1 MTLNTPLVQR
11 PAARRGNDPIRVMIT
26 DDSAV
31 VRGLITRWLDNEA
44 GIEIV
49 AKASDGIQAIKM
61 AEKTQPDVVILD
73 VEMPRLDGLAALPQ
87 ILKAAP
93 KTKVVMASTLTH
105 RNADITLRALSNG
118 AADYLPKPES
128 SSLATATDFQKNLIS
143 KIRALGE
150 AGRKRIGAL
159 KRPMV
164 PPARMAARVRSQANQ
179 PKPTTPK
186 ALFIG
191 SSTGGPQALRDV
203 IGTIG
208 PRIKIPVF
216 ITQHM
221 PKAFT
226 AVLAEHLSKSARKP
240 VVEGR
245 DGMPVKQDGIYLAP
259 GDFHMTVRRAGSGLV
274 IGLNQRPPENYCRP
288 AVDPMF
294 RSAAEIYR
302 NAALGVILTGMGH
315 DGCDGAKDMVTA
327 GAMVIAQDE
336 ASSVV
341 WGMPGSV
348 VEAGLAEQIKPLNQI
363 GATIMRIVSGEIQK

>member
-1 MTLNTPLVQR
+1 MSNPNISR
-11 PAARRGNDPIRVMIT
+11 PSGASGDAIKVMIT

-31 VRGLITRWLDNEA
+31 VRGLITRWLGEES

-49 AKASDGIQAIKM
+49 AKASDGIMAIKM
-61 AEKTQPDVVILD
+61 AADYQPDVVILD

-105 RNADITLRALSNG
+105 RNADITLRALSSG

-128 SSLATATDFQKNLIS
+128 SSLASAKDFQHDLIS
-143 KIRALGE
+143 KVRALGE
-150 AGRKRIGAL
+150 ASRRKSPAAR
-159 KRPMV
+159 RPV
-164 PPARMAARVRSQANQ
+164 APPARVAARVRPQAKR
-179 PKPTTPK
+179 PRPAPK
-186 ALFIG
+186 AVFIG

-203 IGTIG
+203 ITVIG
-208 PRIKIPVF
+208 PKINIPVF

-226 AVLAEHLSKSARKP
+226 AVLAEHLSKNARKP

-245 DGMPVKQDGIYLAP
+245 DGMPVKPSGIYLAP
-259 GDFHMTVRRAGSGLV
+259 GDFHMTVRRNGTSVV
-274 IGLNQRPPENYCRP
+274 IGLDQRPQENYCRP

-294 RSAAEIYR
+294 RSAAEVYGDS
-302 NAALGVILTGMGH
+302 ALGVVLTGMGH
-315 DGCDGAKDMVTA
+315 DGQQGSEHLVKTGAQ
-327 GAMVIAQDE
+327 ILAQDE
-336 ASSVV
+336 ATSVV

-348 VEAGLAEQIKPLNQI
+348 VQAGLAEQVKPINQI
-363 GATIMRIVSGEIQK
+363 GTTIMNIVSGGRQR

>member
-1 MTLNTPLVQR
+1 MSLNAPKTPTSS
-11 PAARRGNDPIRVMIT
+11 RGMNDPIRVMIT

-31 VRGLITRWLDNEA
+31 VRGMITRWLAEED

-49 AKASDGIQAIKM
+49 AKATDGLQAIKL
-61 AEKTQPDVVILD
+61 ATQHQPDVVILD
-73 VEMPRLDGLAALPQ
+73 VEMPRLDGLTALPQ

-93 KTKVVMASTLTH
+93 KSKVVMASTLTH

-128 SSLATATDFQKNLIS
+128 SSLAGAKDFRQDLIT
-143 KIRALGE
+143 KVRALGE
-150 AGRKRIGAL
+150 AGRRAKMAH
-159 KRPMV
+159 KRPMA
-164 PPARMAARVRSQANQ
+164 PLARTAARIRPQVKSPRPA
-179 PKPTTPK
+179 PK
-186 ALFIG
+186 AVFIG

-203 IGTIG
+203 ITAIG
-208 PRIKIPVF
+208 PKINIPVF

-226 AVLAEHLSKSARKP
+226 AVLAEHLSKNARKP

-245 DGMPVKQDGIYLAP
+245 DGMPVKSSGIYLAP
-259 GDFHMTVRRAGSGLV
+259 GDFHMTVRRAGSGIV
-274 IGLNQRPPENYCRP
+274 IGLDQRPQENYCRP

-294 RSAAEIYR
+294 RSAAEVY
-302 NAALGVILTGMGH
+302 NNTALGVILTGMGH
-315 DGCDGAKDMVTA
+315 DGCA
-327 GAMVIAQDE
+327 GAEQMVKTGAQIIAQDE

-348 VEAGLAEQIKPLNQI
+348 VQAGLAEQIKPINQI
-363 GATIMRIVSGEIQK
+363 GNTIMKIVSGGKV

>member
-1 MTLNTPLVQR
+1 MSMPNPGLAR
-11 PAARRGNDPIRVMIT
+11 PAAAGSDPIRVMIT

-31 VRGLITRWLDNEA
+31 VRGLITRWLSEEA

-49 AKASDGIQAIKM
+49 AKASDGIIAIKM
-61 AEKTQPDVVILD
+61 AGEHKPDVVILD

-87 ILKAAP
+87 ILKASP

-105 RNADITLRALSNG
+105 RNADITLRALSSG

-128 SSLATATDFQKNLIS
+128 SSLASAKDFRHDLIA
-143 KIRALGE
+143 KVRALGE
-150 AGRKRIGAL
+150 AAKKKASSRS
-159 KRPMV
+159 RPIA
-164 PPARMAARVRSQANQ
+164 PPARVAARVRLQEKA
-179 PKPTTPK
+179 PRPVPK

-203 IGTIG
+203 ISVIG
-208 PRIKIPVF
+208 PKIKIPVF

-226 AVLAEHLSKSARKP
+226 AVLAEHLSKNARKP

-245 DGMPVKQDGIYLAP
+245 DGMPVKSNGIYLAP
-259 GDFHMTVRRAGSGLV
+259 GDFHMTVRRSGAGIV
-274 IGLNQRPPENYCRP
+274 IGLDQRPAENYCRP

-294 RSAAEIYR
+294 RSAAEVY
-302 NAALGVILTGMGH
+302 NNSALGVVLTGMGH
-315 DGCDGAKDMVTA
+315 DGCKGAEDMVKT
-327 GAMVIAQDE
+327 GAQIIAQDE

-341 WGMPGSV
+341 WGMPGSIV
-348 VEAGLAEQIKPLNQI
+348 QAGLAEQIKPISQI
-363 GATIMRIVSGEIQK
+363 GSTIMNIVSGGNQR